1 MPDPNEKRS
10 KEERTTERRLVAAAS
25 AASAPH
31 EESGED
37 FLFHLYR
44 GGELLQDNRLDE
56 AREELERA
64 LSLQPRDAKAQ
75 DLLAVVYF
83 RTGRYAAAIEIYE
96 HLKHGSPRDP
106 SLKVNLALCYLR
118 TGKAAAARTE
128 LEDVVCLAPTHTR
141 AWGYLGLAHERLGEL
156 DKALGAFERGGH
168 DAMARRIERAL
179 AATRLAPG
187 AGQDAELRG
196 LASAAYEELDAGAID
211 FALAAPS
218 TPAAD
223 ATDLESGTWK
233 AVELGEVRASPAPAV
248 ASSGDGWTVPPAPRE
263 AREVRAVREPRAAV
277 VPLRAEPP
285 GMSSLPPRDAAAA
298 SARGLSSLAEIARGS
313 LLIFPRASGVS
324 LHPSGVALVKTTR
337 AEGGGAGHSFAAR
350 LESVRAHSSAVTAD
364 VLQRQ
369 ARGKSSGES
378 FGGLGSPVVRL
389 SGAGEIVLGP
399 RPSHTLAAFTLHD
412 DTIFVREEV
421 LLGFELQ
428 LQYDNTRLALAGA
441 EEDATPIVQL
451 RGTGGVLLELM
462 EPMVAVEVL
471 ESRGVVARHEMVIG
485 WTAGV
490 TPRPLTVADAPTGQ
504 ETQRGLVSFTGDG
517 SVLLSAR

>member
-10 KEERTTERRLVAAAS
+10 KQEERTTERRLVAAAAG
-25 AASAPH
+25 AASPPP
-31 EESGED
+31 EDGGED

-44 GGELLQDNRLDE
+44 GSELLQDNRLDE

-64 LSLQPRDAKAQ
+64 LALSPRDAKAQ

-83 RTGRYAAAIEIYE
+83 RTGRYAAAIQIYE
-96 HLKHGSPRDP
+96 HLKHASPRDAA
-106 SLKVNLALCYLR
+106 LKVNLALCYLR

-128 LEDVVCLAPTHTR
+128 LEDVVCLAPAHAR

-168 DAMARRIERAL
+168 DAMARRIERTL
-179 AATRLAPG
+179 ASSRLAQG

-196 LASAAYEELDAGAID
+196 LASAAYEELDSGEID
-211 FALAAPS
+211 FALAEPS
-218 TPAAD
+218 RPAAD
-223 ATDLESGTWK
+223 ATDVESGTWK
-233 AVELGEVRASPAPAV
+233 AVELGEVRAPAV
-248 ASSGDGWTVPPAPRE
+248 ASSGEGWTVPPAPRE
-263 AREVRAVREPRAAV
+263 ARETREARGPRAAAV
-277 VPLRAEPP
+277 VPLRGEPP
-285 GMSSLPPRDAAAA
+285 GASSLPPRDGSPA

-324 LHPSGVALVKTTR
+324 IHPSGVALVKTTR
-337 AEGGGAGHSFAAR
+337 GEGGGAGHSFAAR
-350 LESVRAHSSAVTAD
+350 LESVRAHSSAVATD

-369 ARGKSSGES
+369 ARGKPSGES
-378 FGGLGSPVVRL
+378 FGGLGSPLVRL
-389 SGAGEIVLGP
+389 SGAGEIVLGA

-412 DTIFVREEV
+412 DTIFVREEL

-441 EEDATPIVQL
+441 EEEATPIVQL

-485 WTAGV
+485 LTARV
-490 TPRPLTVADAPTGQ
+490 TPRALTVADARTGQ